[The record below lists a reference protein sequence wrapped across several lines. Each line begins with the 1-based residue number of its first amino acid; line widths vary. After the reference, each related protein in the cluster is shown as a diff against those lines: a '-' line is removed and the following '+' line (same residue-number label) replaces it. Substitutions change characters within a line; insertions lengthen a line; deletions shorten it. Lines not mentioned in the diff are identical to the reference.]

1 MATQKRSLFESAVVR
16 RCLEA
21 CQRIDGASRVV
32 SMTEDGAT
40 GLTHLRVRAGDT
52 HTLEHLRAALGN
64 ALRLS
69 TTRVTE
75 SMLDG
80 TLEADVTVLTAQQE
94 RRVARRKV
102 TRERLVAYWLLL
114 AWVFVFLGIGEWS
127 ASVRALRGKD
137 EL

>member
-1 MATQKRSLFESAVVR
+1 MAQERSLQETVVR
-16 RCLEA
+16 RCQEA
-21 CQRIDGASRVV
+21 CHRVDPASRVLR
-32 SMTEDGAT
+32 MTENAAT

-94 RRVARRKV
+94 RRVARYKV
-102 TRERLVAYWLLL
+102 TKERLVAYWLLL

-127 ASVRALRGKD
+127 ASVRADRGKD

>member
-1 MATQKRSLFESAVVR
+1 MAQKRTLQEAVVQ
-16 RCLEA
+16 RCQEA
-21 CQRIDGASRVV
+21 CRLIDPQSRVV
-32 SMTEDGAT
+32 RMTEDSAT

-94 RRVARRKV
+94 RRVARYRV
-102 TRERLVAYWLLL
+102 TKERLVAYWLLL

>member
-1 MATQKRSLFESAVVR
+1 MAQERSLQETVVR
-16 RCLEA
+16 RCQEA
-21 CQRIDGASRVV
+21 CQRVDPAARVLR
-32 SMTEDGAT
+32 MTENAAT

-80 TLEADVTVLTAQQE
+80 TLEADVTVLTARQE
-94 RRVARRKV
+94 RRAARALATS
-102 TRERLVAYWLLL
+102 TRLTKYWLLL